1 MNSFTLKLGKQSDID
16 LRAVLAIEALEEGDY
31 KRLAESWREGGAAP
45 QDYKAR
51 IIFANRAPT
60 LTRLTLDEIKLRV
73 PHCIEVQPGR
83 LVPMAAVRLVRPVT
97 DEQRTQMTTVYPEQ
111 AEAIAAKETRF
122 EYGVPDAAGDPVIKH
137 YPVSIKAMREARA
150 NLINI
155 GGERYIFAANIT
167 DPEKI
172 RKLTEDELSKL
183 REAYSLADNQ
193 GVQIPTI
200 HGPLIGTVPAHSIRQ
215 RAEGTPVKKK
225 DEPRSQ
231 PG

>member
-1 MNSFTLKLGKQSDID
+1 MNSFTLKLGKQSEID
-16 LRAVLAIEALEEGDY
+16 LRAVMAIEALEEGDY
-31 KRLAESWREGGAAP
+31 KRLGESWREGGASP

-51 IIFANRAPT
+51 ILFVNRAPT
-60 LTRLTLDEIKLRV
+60 LTRLSLDEIKLRT
-73 PHCIEVQPGR
+73 PHIVEVQPGR

-97 DEQRTQMTTVYPEQ
+97 DEQRTQMATVYPDQ
-111 AEAIAAKETRF
+111 ADAIATKETRF
-122 EYGVPDAAGDPVIKH
+122 EYGVPDATGDPVIKH

-167 DPEKI
+167 EPEKI
-172 RKLTEDELSKL
+172 RKLTDDELSKL

-193 GVQIPTI
+193 GVQIPTV
-200 HGPLIGTVPAHSIRQ
+200 HGPLIGTVPPHSIRQ

-225 DEPRSQ
+225 DEPKSQ
-231 PG
+231 LG